1 MELFRMDHEPVE
13 TLWSITLRRRSSSLI
28 GVNGSCIEFNVLL
41 VAAAEFVSVVA
52 APSPNCTA
60 CTPFPVNRTR
70 KPIAAAC
77 QVVLGQRGAGSPL
90 VTLHLLHMC

>member
-13 TLWSITLRRRSSSLI
+13 TLWSITSRRR
-28 GVNGSCIEFNVLL
+28 SCIEFNVLL
-41 VAAAEFVSVVA
+41 VAAAEFVSLVA
-52 APSPNCTA
+52 ASSPNCTA

-77 QVVLGQRGAGSPL
+77 QVVLGQHGAGSPL